1 MIQRNVLGGG
11 RAEVEEVELKGKPSG
26 ASMSG
31 GEQVE
36 QTERSDP
43 TFTIF
48 VVLATI
54 FLVVVMYVTFP
65 RQEAQAPAS
74 SSATQSPFKK

>member
-1 MIQRNVLGGG
+1 MEQSERN
-11 RAEVEEVELKGKPSG
+11 
-26 ASMSG
+26 
-31 GEQVE
+31 
-36 QTERSDP
+36 DP

-74 SSATQSPFKK
+74 SKATESPFKK

>member
-1 MIQRNVLGGG
+1 M
-11 RAEVEEVELKGKPSG
+11 EHS
-26 ASMSG
+26 
-31 GEQVE
+31 
-36 QTERSDP
+36 ERSDP

-54 FLVVVMYVTFP
+54 FLIVVMYVTFP

-74 SSATQSPFKK
+74 SKAMDSPFKK